1 MEKIHFEK
9 AFIDKLSTNYQSRAK
24 YFERRFIVFCELYV
38 TVFEINEC
46 LTLEFYMAS
55 ITLTN
60 NLLERLLK
68 LSLIYNEVG
77 IGSLPPE
84 DWNSSFEGPNKTY
97 SSFILGNSIEKC
109 RKFDLITEDEKEFLF
124 NTIRNLMR
132 NGFSHGDSKIFE
144 DYIPGETPMFK
155 VNFSNP
161 TELIPVTVNQ
171 KLIPFMQD
179 LHIYNFAK
187 NNATLYF
194 EYVYELI
201 LNIEQ
206 RLKDRTK

>member
-9 AFIDKLSTNYQSRAK
+9 AFIDMLSSNYQSRAK
-24 YFERRFIVFCELYV
+24 YFERRFMVFCELYG

-46 LTLEFYMAS
+46 LMLEFYRAS

-68 LSLIYNEVG
+68 LALIYNEVG
-77 IGSLPPE
+77 TGPLPLE
-84 DWNSSFEGPNKTY
+84 KWNEAFEGPNHKY
-97 SSFILGNSIEKC
+97 SSYVLANTIEKC
-109 RKFDLITEDEKEFLF
+109 RSLNIIIEDEKVYLYD
-124 NTIRNLMR
+124 TIRELMR
-132 NGFSHGDSKIFE
+132 NGFSHADSNKFE
-144 DYIPGETPMFK
+144 DFIPGKTIMHH

-161 TELIPVTVNQ
+161 IDIKPVEVNQ
-171 KLIPFMQD
+171 KFIPFMQT
-179 LHIYNFAK
+179 LHIDKFAK
-187 NNATLYF
+187 ENAAFYF

-206 RLKDRTK
+206 RLKDRTI

>member
-1 MEKIHFEK
+1 MEQKHFEK
-9 AFIDKLSTNYQSRAK
+9 AFIDKLNTNYQSRAK
-24 YFERRFIVFCELYV
+24 YFERRFMVFCELYG

-46 LTLEFYMAS
+46 LTLEFYRAS

-77 IGSLPPE
+77 IDSLPPE
-84 DWNSSFEGPNKTY
+84 DWNSSFEGPNKAY
-97 SSFILGNSIEKC
+97 SSCILGNSIEKC

-124 NTIRNLMR
+124 TNIRNLMR
-132 NGFSHGDSKIFE
+132 NGFSHADSKIFE
-144 DYIPGETPMFK
+144 NYIPGETTMFK
-155 VNFSNP
+155 VVFSNP